1 MSDVMIL
8 GGDSPTKPSSMR
20 LRVFGNT
27 RQISGEAN
35 AAGVEHRVFGPL
47 VPYHSVEGFS
57 GSPVAAQFAAPADHF
72 HYKLWNIRGGSTVM
86 PAWRQFS
93 QLIYTA
99 GANTDTGAAGEQS
112 SLILHAGAKSAAGAQ
127 LANEISIDTTATSP
141 SGGNFVGR
149 VVFRNSSN
157 PSVTV
162 GTNYLL
168 AVQNNTVAGIQA
180 AFYTAVGAVAS
191 SEVSPGVWQ
200 YELDVAGLDASHWT
214 ATAGT
219 PGGSQQ
225 GVSIS
230 TTNYFVTPASL
241 LTASSIAI
249 PSVSGDPSLL
259 DVTLSS
265 VPVNLTV
272 GHVFSIR
279 FTSVGSITG
288 LTAGLWYPGQVVSI
302 NGSVVRVRF
311 TEASGARYDGV
322 PTIGGSVA
330 GAVFAV
336 SDGVRDFQHDVVPTY
351 MLGAI
356 YRNSKGVTRAVAL
369 GGVSFAT
376 AAQRSVGCG
385 LNIHVQSS
393 DTWAAGT
400 NQASNR
406 MELVENV
413 LRVNGLRV
421 GAAGTSV
428 ARVRHGRATLAAGT
442 ATVTDAN
449 TTTTARIFVS
459 HAVDGGTV
467 GWLRVSARIA
477 GTSFTITSSSGT
489 DTSQVD
495 WMMVEP

>member
-1 MSDVMIL
+1 MSDVLIL
-8 GGDSPTKPSSMR
+8 GSDSPTSPVLQR
-20 LRVFGNT
+20 FRVFGST

-35 AAGVEHRVFGPL
+35 AAAVEHRVFGP
-47 VPYHSVEGFS
+47 VTPYHSVEGFS
-57 GSPVAAQFAAPADHF
+57 GSPVAAQFASNADHF
-72 HYKLWNIRGGSTVM
+72 HYKLWNIQGGSTVM
-86 PAWRQFS
+86 PGWRQLA

-99 GANTDTGAAGEQS
+99 GANTDTGGEQS
-112 SLILHAGAKSAAGAQ
+112 SVILHAAAKSAGGTQ

-141 SGGNFVGR
+141 SGANFVGR
-149 VVFRNSSN
+149 VVFRNSTN
-157 PSVTV
+157 PGVTV

-168 AVQNNTVAGIQA
+168 AVENNTVAGIQA
-180 AFYTAVGAVAS
+180 AFYTAVCAVAS

-200 YELDVAGLDASHWT
+200 YELDVAGLDANHWT

-225 GVSIS
+225 GVS
-230 TTNYFVTPASL
+230 TLTANYFVAPASL

-259 DVTLSS
+259 DITLSS
-265 VPVNLTV
+265 VPANLTV
-272 GHVFSIR
+272 GHAFSIR

-302 NGSVVRVRF
+302 NGNVVRVRLVN
-311 TEASGARYDGV
+311 ASGSRYDGV
-322 PTIGGSVA
+322 PTIGGSV
-330 GAVFAV
+330 GGSVFAV
-336 SDGVRDFQHDVVPTY
+336 SDGVRDFQHDIVPTY

-385 LNIHVQSS
+385 LNIHVQDS

-400 NQASNR
+400 DQANNR
-406 MELVENV
+406 MELAGNV

-421 GAAGTSV
+421 GAAGTSF
-428 ARVRHGRATLAAGT
+428 ARVRHGRATLVAG
-442 ATVTDAN
+442 AVTVTDAN
-449 TTTTARIFVS
+449 TTTAARIFVA

-467 GWLRVSARIA
+467 GWLRVSARVA

-495 WMMVEP
+495 WIMIEP